1 MNNMRIFQNGIIKV
15 YENDRQE
22 QLVDARE
29 LFYGLRGQDTQTK
42 FTDWITEK
50 INKYGFV
57 ENVDFTSYSQK
68 NEKGGR
74 PTIEYAL
81 ILDTAKEIAMV
92 ENNEQG
98 RKIRRY
104 FIEVE
109 KKARSMFDIPKTLP
123 EALRKAA
130 ELAEKL
136 EEQKPKVLFAES
148 VQASKTS
155 ILIGELAKII
165 KQNGHDIGQNRL
177 FEWLR
182 KNNYL
187 ISRKGTDYNMP
198 TQKAMNLG
206 LFEIKETTVTHADG
220 HISVNKTPKVTG
232 NGQVYFVNKFLKE
245 GEINGTK
252 LNSTSTSKTNT
263 Y

>member
-1 MNNMRIFQNGIIKV
+1 MNNMKIFQDGLIKV
-15 YENDRQE
+15 YQNDRQE

-29 LFYGLRGQDTQTK
+29 LHNALGNKRQFS
-42 FTDWITEK
+42 DWIKQRIEQ
-50 INKYGFV
+50 YGFIK
-57 ENVDFTSYSQK
+57 NVDFTAFSQ
-68 NEKGGR
+68 NCEKPQGGR
-74 PTIEYAL
+74 PKTEYAL
-81 ILDTAKEIAMV
+81 TLDTAKEIAMV

-109 KKARSMFDIPKTLP
+109 KRARNMFEIPKTLP

-130 ELAEKL
+130 ELAEQL

-148 VQASKTS
+148 VQTSKTS

-182 KNNYL
+182 NNNYL

-198 TQKAMNLG
+198 TQKSMNLG

-232 NGQVYFVNKFLKE
+232 NGQVYFVNRFLK
-245 GEINGTK
+245 
-252 LNSTSTSKTNT
+252 
-263 Y
+263 